1 MRVALAGALTA
12 LALTLGACGGEDE
25 APTTTTGPVATTTI
39 PDEGPPIKEA
49 PDEEGGKGEKPGG
62 GGEDEPPKIAAE
74 DGTPGGDPG
83 GVAAQD
89 EANVETARQTYE
101 RYVAA
106 INDRDGAE
114 LCELL
119 DPDFTDELELPVKGG
134 GCAQQL
140 SRSIGYR
147 DPRGTPVWKETFLS
161 GTESALLRKG
171 ENIQLSTAIVTKF
184 RSSSEASVESD
195 IAYLYP
201 ARGGEGYVLAKA
213 PGSLWRAVGKPDVPP
228 SVITPPKGF

>member
-1 MRVALAGALTA
+1 MALGGALTA
-12 LALTLGACGGEDE
+12 LVLPFGACGEE
-25 APTTTTGPVATTTI
+25 ERPATTATGPVATTAI
-39 PDEGPPIKEA
+39 PDEGPPIKAA
-49 PDEEGGKGEKPGG
+49 PDDAGGKGGTPDDTGG
-62 GGEDEPPKIAAE
+62 GTPKIAGE

-83 GVAAQD
+83 GVAAAD
-89 EANVETARQTYE
+89 EANVETARRTYA

-114 LCELL
+114 LCKLL
-119 DPDFTDELELPVKGG
+119 DPDFTDALELPVKGG
-134 GCAQQL
+134 DCARQL

-147 DPRGTPVWKETFLS
+147 DPRGTPVWEETFLS
-161 GTESALLRKG
+161 GTESALLRRG

-184 RSSSEASVESD
+184 RNSSEASVESD

-201 ARGGEGYVLAKA
+201 TPGGGYILAKA